1 MRSSN
6 HLNSHL
12 TFRESRDYDAPMA
25 ARKRSWGGARKGA
38 GRPREIADPVR
49 VTLDFERKQFDALRT
64 LAERVQISASA
75 LIREAVRRLLRN
87 SRR

>member
-1 MRSSN
+1 MS
-6 HLNSHL
+6 
-12 TFRESRDYDAPMA
+12 
-25 ARKRSWGGARKGA
+25 ARKRGGWGGSRKGA

-64 LAERVQISASA
+64 LAEQVQISASA